1 MLWVLFLELKVEITF
16 QQLINLGTIVISFIN
31 LKNQEG
37 LSQS

>member
-1 MLWVLFLELKVEITF
+1 MDIISRTKSGDNIPTVN
-16 QQLINLGTIVISFIN
+16 QLGTIVISFIN